1 MIDSDMK
8 GLWSVFLAKLGR
20 LFLILLFDLGM
31 GVWSKDGRKMVVIMI
46 RLEVVLRVRVRM
58 VL

>member
-8 GLWSVFLAKLGR
+8 GLWSVFLVKLGC

-31 GVWSKDGRKMVVIMI
+31 GV
-46 RLEVVLRVRVRM
+46 
-58 VL
+58 